1 MTPLEAK
8 DFVTALR
15 TTYPRPSST
24 ALLEDNN
31 KYCVG
36 GALVCALY
44 KASLSERNS
53 AYTFP
58 AIPLI
63 AKTLSALNPNLPNN
77 VALSYAVIV
86 VNQNSYQQ
94 FDLAYNTIEKAL
106 AHGSNDN

>member
-36 GALVCALY
+36 GALVCTLHGVN
-44 KASLSERNS
+44 LNGCGS

-58 AIPLI
+58 SIPLI
-63 AKTLSALNPNLPNN
+63 AKALSALNPNLPNN

-94 FDLAYNTIEKAL
+94 FDLAYDTIEKAL
-106 AHGSNDN
+106 AHGSNGN